1 MNALRVSRP
10 YDRAVGIAL
19 SFLCASLLLIP
30 SRLVFA
36 PLGSAGS
43 VAQMTGLLMLA
54 WWLQSRVSGAWRNQL
69 PMVAIATL
77 IYLTSTA
84 ASYVAAARRPIPPIE
99 ISAAD
104 RGLLSAVAY
113 TGIVLFTVDGLRQ
126 RSTLDS
132 VLRRLVLCGGII
144 GLIGLLQFA
153 TGHLLIDY
161 IEIPGLSPNNELG
174 GLDSRGGLN
183 RPSGTAIHPIEF
195 GAVLTMLMPLALHY
209 ALSDTRES
217 LLRRW
222 LPVAT
227 MAGSIGVCIS
237 RSAMVSAALSLAILL
252 PTWPRAVRRRAYVAI
267 PAVLVAF
274 YLLIPGLLGTI
285 AALFT
290 GIGGDT
296 SAQSRTDSAQIAL
309 DFIPR
314 APWFGRGARTFL
326 PSYRILDNQYLLSAI
341 ETGFVGVAAFLLLA
355 ASAVLAAHRIRRLT
369 RDPVTASLA
378 QALLAAV
385 VTATISTALYDAFS
399 FPMAVTL
406 FFLLVGA
413 CGALAMLE
421 RDTTSRVTALSV
433 SKSET

>member
-1 MNALRVSRP
+1 MNAPRGSSHH
-10 YDRAVGIAL
+10 DRAVGTAL
-19 SFLCASLLLIP
+19 TFLGGSLLLIP

-43 VAQMTGLLMLA
+43 VAQMTGLLLLA

-69 PMVAIATL
+69 PVVGITTL
-77 IYLTSTA
+77 IYLASTV

-104 RGLLSAVAY
+104 RGLLSALAY
-113 TGIVLFTVDGLRQ
+113 TGIVLFTVDGLRR

-153 TGHLLIDY
+153 TGHVLIDY
-161 IEIPGLSPNNELG
+161 IEIPGLSTSSELG

-209 ALSDTRES
+209 AMNETQMSWA
-217 LLRRW
+217 RRW

-252 PTWPRAVRRRAYVAI
+252 PTWPKAVRRRAYVAI
-267 PAVLVAF
+267 PAVLASF

-285 AALFT
+285 AGLFT
-290 GIGGDT
+290 GIGEDT

-355 ASAVLAAHRIRRLT
+355 ASAALTVHRVRRLT

-406 FFLLVGA
+406 FFLLLGA

-421 RDTTSRVTALSV
+421 RHAPSRTAALSV
-433 SKSET
+433 SRSET